1 MNDNERFNELIDRL
15 EEVEPGIA
23 KKAYDYSMSVVVINQ
38 VLCDVVPPADW
49 MRSKLLA
56 FLKSNVKTD
65 AGLKLVERIDVEFP
79 IKGE

>member
-1 MNDNERFNELIDRL
+1 MNDNERFNELIGQL
-15 EEVEPGIA
+15 EEAEPGIA

-49 MRSKLLA
+49 MRNKLLT

-79 IKGE
+79 IKSR